1 MLMRNNSVRVIALLC
16 LVVVL
21 VYGYSRFFPKKT
33 LEVMPKIILVTKTSD
48 PNVEFWQ
55 QLSAGARVAAK
66 EFGVEIEIEGPRSDS
81 DVEGQISI
89 LDRIVKYGPLPQVL
103 MMVPTDFNKMVP
115 IAREIKDAGIS
126 LVTIE
131 SSLNGDLSN
140 GFIGTDNLAAGK
152 KVAQAAAQVM
162 PVTSQIAIINFVKGS
177 STSADREEGV
187 RQELVQHPGIKIM
200 DTYFCDGVEENA
212 YKYTKELLSSK
223 NIIDGIVALNETA
236 TQGAARA
243 VKEMGMSGKVKL
255 IGFDSSIQEING
267 LEEGVIQSLIV
278 QKPFN
283 MGYLGVKTSVQL
295 LKKIKITPKFDTG
308 SEIITKDNMYTYE
321 NQKLLFPFVER

>member
-1 MLMRNNSVRVIALLC
+1 
-16 LVVVL
+16 
-21 VYGYSRFFPKKT
+21 
-33 LEVMPKIILVTKTSD
+33 
-48 PNVEFWQ
+48 
-55 QLSAGARVAAK
+55 
-66 EFGVEIEIEGPRSDS
+66 
-81 DVEGQISI
+81 
-89 LDRIVKYGPLPQVL
+89 LDRIVRYGPLPQVI

-126 LVTIE
+126 LVTME

-140 GFIGTDNLAAGK
+140 GFIGTNNLAAGK
-152 KVAQAAAQVM
+152 KVAQAGAKLL
-162 PVTSQIAIINFVKGS
+162 PLISQIAIINFVKGS
-177 STSADREEGV
+177 STSADREKGV
-187 RQELVQHPGIKIM
+187 RQELAEHPGIKIM

-212 YKYTKELLSSK
+212 YEYTKELLRSEYL
-223 NIIDGIVALNETA
+223 IDGIVALNETA

-255 IGFDSSIQEING
+255 IGFDSSIQEINL
-267 LEEGVIQSLIV
+267 LEEGVIQSIVV

-295 LKKIKITPKFDTG
+295 FKKLKINPRLDTG